1 MKAYTA
7 AGGAATPFSFPLT
20 FLPEFL
26 IFNPAANQ
34 LTSLKV
40 EDQGDGVILDLDT
53 TGINTLKNFCF
64 EGTKTN
70 ACAMILADGVK
81 LGRNIT
87 VSGVTSAAGAVDFYT
102 SGDRKG
108 SSTIKSMKAA
118 ILANN
123 PTVFTK
129 FSALFLPSIAAGD
142 RAIVDFVDGH
152 TQIFERDEL
161 EQISGHYQNVVGYI
175 INNVQSY
182 IQRVQVICASA
193 NTAYVMSVLISG
205 VPQS

>member
-7 AGGAATPFSFPLT
+7 AGGAATAFSFQLN

-26 IFNPAANQ
+26 VFNPAANQ

-53 TGINTLKNFCF
+53 VGINAMKNFMF
-64 EGTKTN
+64 PGTKTN
-70 ACAMILADGVK
+70 AVLLILADGVK
-81 LGRNIT
+81 LDRNIT

-102 SGDRKG
+102 SGDKKG
-108 SSTIKSMKAA
+108 KSTLKSLKAA

-129 FSALFLPSIAAGD
+129 FTALFVPSIAAGD
-142 RAIVDFVDGH
+142 KAYVDFVDGH
-152 TQIFERDEL
+152 SQIYERDEL
-161 EQISGHYQNVVGYI
+161 EQISGHYQNVVGYV

-182 IQRVQVICASA
+182 INKVTMICASQ
-193 NTAYVMSVLISG
+193 NTAYVLTVSV
-205 VPQS
+205 

>member
-7 AGGAATPFSFPLT
+7 AGGAATAFSFQLT

-26 IFNPAANQ
+26 IFNPSTNQ

-53 TGINTLKNFCF
+53 TGLNAMKNFLF
-64 EGTKTN
+64 SGTKAN
-70 ACAMILADGVK
+70 AVCLLLADGVK

-102 SGDRKG
+102 SGDKRG
-108 SSTIKSMKAA
+108 VSTIKSLKAA

-123 PTVFTK
+123 PTLFTK
-129 FSALFLPSIAAGD
+129 FTALFLPSLAAGD
-142 RAIVDFVDGH
+142 KVYIDYIDGH
-152 TQIFERDEL
+152 SQIFERDEL
-161 EQISGHYQNVVGYI
+161 EQISGHIQNVVGYLV
-175 INNVQSY
+175 NNLQSY
-182 IQRVQVICASA
+182 INKVTVIAASQQ
-193 NTAYVMSVLISG
+193 TAYVMTVLAG
-205 VPQS
+205 V